1 MIELIWGAVALGV
14 LGVFWFAIGL
24 TKDRRKEEREQHGEF
39 TGVIDVRRNNK
50 ERLRTD
56 GKYRKRVRDFFN
68 DESG

>member
-1 MIELIWGAVALGV
+1 MIELIWGAVALGE